1 VNYKTSIVVV
11 PAALISLLVGIHH
24 PVAART
30 LAQETV
36 RLQYEKQEYR
46 IPMRDG
52 VRLFTA
58 VYTPRNRSRRYP
70 ILLKRT
76 PYSVRPYG
84 ADEYPEQLGPSPHFD
99 HEGYIFVLQ
108 DVRGCYMS
116 EGNFVNM
123 RPFLPQEHAETS
135 ADENTD
141 TYDTIQWLLD
151 HVSGHNGKV
160 GMWGIS
166 YPGFYAA
173 AGMIHAHP
181 ALAAV
186 SPQAPIADWFFDDFH
201 HHGAF
206 FLVHAFNFLVNF
218 GLPRPEPTPEGHRR
232 FDHGTP
238 DGYQFFKD
246 AGTLGQLE
254 EKYMHGQVAYWRE
267 LADHPNYDQYWKER
281 NLLPHLDQVAPAVMT
296 VGGWFDAEDLYGPLK
311 IYRSIEKKNPG
322 IFNVLVMGPW
332 FHGAW
337 ARDDGERLGNVWFG
351 SKTSE
356 FFREQIELPFFN
368 HFLKGAPAPA
378 MPEAYVFETGTN
390 QWRTFANWPPKGLA
404 SRSLYLEDGH
414 GLDWDAPRQAGF
426 DFDEYISDP
435 RKPVPFTQSV
445 TIGMTRE
452 YMTDDQRFASRRPD
466 VLSYRTDVLDEDVTL
481 AGPVVADLWVSTSG
495 TASDWI
501 VKLIDVFPND
511 AEDFPQMS
519 GEERLGGYE
528 MMVRSEVI
536 RGRFRDSNATP
547 EPFLP
552 DQPARISLELLD
564 LFHTFKK
571 GHRVMVQIQ
580 STWFPLVDI
589 NPQRYVDNIFQAKE
603 TDFVTARQRVFHSR
617 EYPSHL
623 VVGVLPAKTQ
633 AAE

>member
-1 VNYKTSIVVV
+1 
-11 PAALISLLVGIHH
+11 
-24 PVAART
+24 
-30 LAQETV
+30 
-36 RLQYEKQEYR
+36 
-46 IPMRDG
+46 
-52 VRLFTA
+52 
-58 VYTPRNRSRRYP
+58 NRSRRYP

-368 HFLKGAPAPA
+368 HFLKGAPA
-378 MPEAYVFETGTN
+378 
-390 QWRTFANWPPKGLA
+390 WPS
-404 SRSLYLEDGH
+404 SR
-414 GLDWDAPRQAGF
+414 
-426 DFDEYISDP
+426 
-435 RKPVPFTQSV
+435 
-445 TIGMTRE
+445 
-452 YMTDDQRFASRRPD
+452 
-466 VLSYRTDVLDEDVTL
+466 
-481 AGPVVADLWVSTSG
+481 
-495 TASDWI
+495 
-501 VKLIDVFPND
+501 
-511 AEDFPQMS
+511 
-519 GEERLGGYE
+519 
-528 MMVRSEVI
+528 
-536 RGRFRDSNATP
+536 
-547 EPFLP
+547 
-552 DQPARISLELLD
+552 
-564 LFHTFKK
+564 
-571 GHRVMVQIQ
+571 
-580 STWFPLVDI
+580 
-589 NPQRYVDNIFQAKE
+589 
-603 TDFVTARQRVFHSR
+603 
-617 EYPSHL
+617 
-623 VVGVLPAKTQ
+623 
-633 AAE
+633 